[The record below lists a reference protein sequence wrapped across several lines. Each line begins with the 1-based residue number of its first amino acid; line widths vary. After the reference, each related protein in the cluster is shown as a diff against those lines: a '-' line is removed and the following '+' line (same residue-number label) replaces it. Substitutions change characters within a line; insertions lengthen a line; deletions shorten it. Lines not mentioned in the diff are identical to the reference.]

1 MHLKSDR
8 WWDWKL
14 SSVYI
19 NIRLFQGIPTSR
31 NFELDPL
38 LVNNCN
44 ALCTDP
50 LDVGVIAFLRIRVSE
65 SINFLVSFFIL
76 FFAMKMLFRCWF
88 QCGVDWSKR
97 NCWVRDTKRQ
107 GETERGGTHRESE
120 QESERGR
127 TTEIEKGGWRQ
138 DVHVKRGWVSNKT

>member
-65 SINFLVSFFIL
+65 SINFLVSFFI
-76 FFAMKMLFRCWF
+76 FYFIFCDENA
-88 QCGVDWSKR
+88 
-97 NCWVRDTKRQ
+97 
-107 GETERGGTHRESE
+107 
-120 QESERGR
+120 
-127 TTEIEKGGWRQ
+127 
-138 DVHVKRGWVSNKT
+138 VSVLISMRSRLVQT